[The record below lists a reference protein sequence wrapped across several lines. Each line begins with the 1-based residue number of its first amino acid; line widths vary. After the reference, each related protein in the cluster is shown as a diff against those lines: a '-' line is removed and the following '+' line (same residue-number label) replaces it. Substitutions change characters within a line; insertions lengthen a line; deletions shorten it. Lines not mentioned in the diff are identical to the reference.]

1 VPNAEHGGVLDLE
14 NFREE
19 RWRTLIQSGVE
30 RTVGREYD
38 HNGRLV
44 PLPSLDDEWLT
55 PAEIR
60 LRDAA
65 RRFRQRRRARD
76 RPKEHVPLEFSRR
89 ATRDQHDC
97 TVPEPVS
104 APEGEIEVESI
115 TGSCPPVEAIEFDD
129 SRVDFDE
136 DLDDEIDN
144 ELVPVADDER
154 SIRTLEPFV
163 EPDDVPDF
171 EGDDTIPDL
180 EERDDDDD
188 SSSDGSEVSAPNE
201 RAKRKRRP
209 NRRIYNDDFQ
219 VYAAKGKTRLST
231 LNDQYLQRLNWKMAI
246 RSIRSHDMRAMATLT
261 QQHTDPY
268 DDTVDWMH
276 PMILGSK
283 ANSEDTPTWEQAMN
297 GPDADGYWKACEKE
311 ISTLTDDKD
320 AWDFV
325 ARESWMNVL
334 PSTWAFK
341 CKRFPDGRVRKL
353 KARFCV
359 RGDRQVEGVDFFDT
373 FAPVVNWTTVR
384 LMLILSAILGLSTHQ
399 VDYTA
404 AFAHAPMD
412 EDVYV
417 DMPRG
422 FSEQGKILKLKK
434 SLYGL
439 KQSPRNFF
447 RFLKGKLEKIGFE
460 SAMDIDPCLFISD
473 KVICLVY
480 VDDTLFYSPRPE
492 YIDEVIQK
500 LRDED
505 MDLEEEEDVAGFLG
519 IHIERKSNGTI
530 KLTQSGLIK
539 RIVDTLNLHNQHAKL
554 TPAAADPLVMDADG
568 DPPDGT
574 YSYASVVGM
583 LQYLQAHSR
592 PDITFA
598 VSQCARYVHRTRRSH
613 EIAIERIGL
622 YLKSTQD
629 QGLILKPTGRLDIDC
644 YVDADFAGLWP
655 HEDKNDPTCVKS
667 RTGFVICISDCPV
680 IWSSKL
686 QTDIATSTME
696 AEYNGL
702 SLCMRDLLPFKRLFL
717 AVANGIGLA
726 DDVLTTFKTTVWED
740 NNGALTLAKME
751 PGRMTPRSKHYAVK
765 YHWFRSHLSPNQVE
779 IDKID
784 TNLQKADIFT
794 KGLRTDKF
802 RVIRKLLCGW

>member
-1 VPNAEHGGVLDLE
+1 
-14 NFREE
+14 
-19 RWRTLIQSGVE
+19 
-30 RTVGREYD
+30 
-38 HNGRLV
+38 
-44 PLPSLDDEWLT
+44 
-55 PAEIR
+55 
-60 LRDAA
+60 
-65 RRFRQRRRARD
+65 
-76 RPKEHVPLEFSRR
+76 
-89 ATRDQHDC
+89 
-97 TVPEPVS
+97 
-104 APEGEIEVESI
+104 
-115 TGSCPPVEAIEFDD
+115 
-129 SRVDFDE
+129 
-136 DLDDEIDN
+136 
-144 ELVPVADDER
+144 
-154 SIRTLEPFV
+154 
-163 EPDDVPDF
+163 
-171 EGDDTIPDL
+171 
-180 EERDDDDD
+180 
-188 SSSDGSEVSAPNE
+188 
-201 RAKRKRRP
+201 
-209 NRRIYNDDFQ
+209 
-219 VYAAKGKTRLST
+219 
-231 LNDQYLQRLNWKMAI
+231 
-246 RSIRSHDMRAMATLT
+246 
-261 QQHTDPY
+261 
-268 DDTVDWMH
+268 
-276 PMILGSK
+276 
-283 ANSEDTPTWEQAMN
+283 
-297 GPDADGYWKACEKE
+297 
-311 ISTLTDDKD
+311 
-320 AWDFV
+320 
-325 ARESWMNVL
+325 MNVL